1 MGFSLMGSVVVF
13 SDRRGTAAWC
23 AVAAHI
29 AFATSVVVVFDH
41 QQLQKAAHT
50 GQAALSCEDCN
61 QLPNVDRGRSCPRGI
76 TWEVCPVWAEAE

>member
-29 AFATSVVVVFDH
+29 AFATGVVVVFGTSSCKGCAGSK
-41 QQLQKAAHT
+41 QLQ
-50 GQAALSCEDCN
+50 GEVCN
-61 QLPNVDRGRSCPRGI
+61 QVTKLRASLVSFGG
-76 TWEVCPVWAEAE
+76 